1 MSGFVGLLLHEIRP
15 YKNNA
20 SMTFDKEAVDARK
33 QEIEAHEAKVKAA
46 GSKKKR

>member
-1 MSGFVGLLLHEIRP
+1 MTGLVGVLLHEIRP

-20 SMTFDKEAVDARK
+20 SMTFDKEAVEARK
-33 QEIEAHEAKVKAA
+33 QEIAEDEAKIKAA